1 MLNFNN
7 FCYFKFG
14 VEFVPRFS
22 SLNNSTRW
30 FRFLNKNNSLSM
42 YSLTIREG
50 KELDLGV
57 EYIYIM

>member
-7 FCYFKFG
+7 FCYFKFF
-14 VEFVPRFS
+14 VEFVFRFS
-22 SLNNSTRW
+22 SFNNLIRW
-30 FRFLNKNNSLSM
+30 FRFLNKNNFFLM
-42 YSLTIREG
+42 YSLIIREG

>member
-7 FCYFKFG
+7 FCYFKFV
-14 VEFVPRFS
+14 VEFVPMFS
-22 SLNNSTRW
+22 ILNNSTRW